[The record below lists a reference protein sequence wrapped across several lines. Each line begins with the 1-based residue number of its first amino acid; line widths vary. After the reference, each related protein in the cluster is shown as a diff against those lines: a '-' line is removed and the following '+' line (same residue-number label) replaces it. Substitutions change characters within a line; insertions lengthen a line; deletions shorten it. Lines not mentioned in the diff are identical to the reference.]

1 MALVHVLSDLEDFGD
16 ERPWA
21 DFIFD
26 ITQLKCAR
34 DDGGAIEHIEF
45 EMRADHETG
54 EVGLKVHVPVQD
66 WSGSLDSEFPIFGG
80 FVTLRSVG
88 SQTDRLVRLFEAW
101 WDLPGDSASAPLSLT
116 AVAVGLGTDPRMA
129 DREPVRLKLF
139 FDPDHTQ
146 GGEGGAVP
154 DPGFGVA
161 RSLSILSDVV
171 EADEED
177 LEEEEEELENPGEA
191 ADYAELYLNFD
202 LAARRA
208 WLKEKD
214 EGYRK
219 AVVSWLTGRIRRA
232 DESVQ

>member
-16 ERPWA
+16 ERPFA

-26 ITQLKCAR
+26 ITQIKCVR

-54 EVGLKVHVPVQD
+54 EVGLKVLVPVHD
-66 WSGSLDSEFPIFGG
+66 WSGSADSEFPIFGG

-129 DREPVRLKLF
+129 DREPVHLKLF

-146 GGEGGAVP
+146 GGEGGAAP
-154 DPGFGVA
+154 DPGFGAA

-171 EADEED
+171 EVDEED
-177 LEEEEEELENPGEA
+177 LEEEELEDAEEA
-191 ADYAELYLNFD
+191 ADYGELYLNFD
-202 LAARRA
+202 LSARRA

-219 AVVSWLTGRIRRA
+219 AVVGWLTGRIRRA
-232 DESVQ
+232 NERVQ